1 VDRKAPIDDRDRV
14 SLIVNGSVYSGWK
27 TAKIE
32 LGIEQLAGGFSLE
45 VSDIWPD
52 QIESWSISPGDSCVL
67 KIGNETVI
75 TGYIDSVASDEDAG
89 NHTINVQGRDKTGD
103 LVDCSTVPREWVNQT
118 FEFIAN
124 EVMKPFGIA
133 LLTQVDTDASGYQM
147 KKAGKLKTPPKFALT
162 GGGHLPRKAANPGET
177 VHKLLERLAK
187 IQGVLLIS
195 DGLGN
200 LMVTQP
206 GLNGK
211 ADDSLTVGE
220 NVLKIGV
227 EYSFA
232 NLFSQV
238 TVKGQAHG
246 AQTAQAPQAL
256 SAVKTVKPSATISRP
271 APGVSLKGSAIG
283 RYRPLI
289 LVADQQAT
297 QEQAQKRAAWEV
309 GTREAKSQK
318 VTCKVQ
324 GWRQSTGKLW
334 TINTTVRVNA
344 KSVRKKQDML
354 ISKISIEIGPQG
366 TVCSMVLYPPGAFQV
381 LQEIPLPDKPAGGG
395 TGAPQRL
402 SGAR

>member
-1 VDRKAPIDDRDRV
+1 MERKAPIDDRDRV
-14 SLIVNGSVYSGWK
+14 SLIVNGKVYSGWK
-27 TAKIE
+27 NAKID
-32 LGIEQLAGGFSLE
+32 LGIEQLAGAFSLE

-52 QIESWSISPGDSCVL
+52 QIESWSIAPGDSCTL
-67 KIGNETVI
+67 KIGNDTVI
-75 TGYIDSVASDEDAG
+75 TGYIDSVATQEDA
-89 NHTINVQGRDKTGD
+89 NTHTINVQGRDKTGD
-103 LVDCSTVPREWVNQT
+103 LVDCSTTPREWANQT
-118 FEFIAN
+118 FEIIAN
-124 EVMKPFGIA
+124 EIMKPFGVP
-133 LLTQVDTDASGYQM
+133 LLTQVDTADGGYQM

-211 ADDSLTVGE
+211 ADDSLVQGQ
-220 NVLKIGV
+220 NLLKVDV

-246 AQTAQAPQAL
+246 ATTPQVQAL
-256 SAVKTVKPSATISRP
+256 SAVQTVKPSATITRP
-271 APGVSLKGSAIG
+271 AINTSLKGSAIG

-289 LVADQQAT
+289 LVADQQT
-297 QEQAQKRAAWEV
+297 TPEQARKRAAWEV

-324 GWRQSTGKLW
+324 GWRQSSGKLW
-334 TINTTVRVNA
+334 TINTTVKVKAR
-344 KSVRKKQDML
+344 SVRKNQDML
-354 ISKISIEIGPQG
+354 ISKISMEIGTQG
-366 TVCSMVLYPPGAFQV
+366 TLCTMVLYSPGAFEV
-381 LQEIPLPDKPAGGG
+381 LQEIPFPDKPTGGG
-395 TGAPQRL
+395 TGTPQRL